1 MHAVTVIL
9 SLGSNIEPRKG
20 YLDQAIQALAALS
33 GTQHLRCSSVHET
46 EPVGVPEAEAGLL
59 FLNAVVV
66 LETPLSPHAFSTAIH
81 AIEERLGRTRDNR
94 YGAARTIDIDIISLG
109 DQVIDTP
116 TLTLPHPRAHQRAF
130 VLQPLSE
137 LLPDYKLPGQ
147 QQTVAQ
153 LLASLP
159 SPA

>member
-81 AIEERLGRTRDNR
+81 AIEDRLGRTRTGAH
-94 YGAARTIDIDIISLG
+94 GAARTLDIDIIAFG
-109 DQVIDTP
+109 DMLMNTP
-116 TLTLPHPRAHQRAF
+116 ELTLPHPQAHHRAF
-130 VLQPLSE
+130 VLQPLAE
-137 LLPDYKLPGQ
+137 LLPDYTLPGQ
-147 QQTVAQ
+147 KQTVTQ
-153 LLASLP
+153 LLDVLAP
-159 SPA
+159 ST